1 MRVTTFLLPVVVVLA
16 VLGFSAI
23 FIVDEREKALVLQF
37 GQIKQVREEPGL
49 GLKIPF
55 IQEVVRYDDRI
66 LSLDTDT
73 IEVTP
78 SDDRR
83 LVVDAFARYRIADV
97 VQFRQAVGVGGIR
110 AAEDRLS
117 SILNAQIREVLGAD
131 QVTSDTILSTER
143 RDLAVR
149 IRDQARRSA
158 ESLGLQIIDVRLK
171 QTNLPQQNLEATFAR
186 MRAERE
192 REAADEIARGNEAAQ
207 RVRAAADRTV
217 VETTSNAEREAEIIR
232 GEADAER
239 NRVYAEAF
247 GDNPEFFSF
256 YRSLSAL
263 ERSLQRDNSTLVIS
277 PDSEFVGPLFE
288 AIRAEGL
295 SAVNISDTDVQ
306 RLRELAPES
315 EISPDLPDSARQE
328 IERSAEEAERE
339 IEERANQPRATQG
352 EAAPGNAEDQPEVE
366 LEVAPA
372 ETPEPDQ
379 NADTAGDPAPQD
391 APVSN

>member
-1 MRVTTFLLPVVVVLA
+1 MRRLTAVFIVVALAAVVL
-16 VLGFSAI
+16 LSSI

-37 GQIKQVREEPGL
+37 GQIRQVREEPGL
-49 GLKIPF
+49 GFKVPI
-55 IQEVVRYDDRI
+55 IQEVVKYDGRI
-66 LSLDTDT
+66 LPLDTET

-83 LVVDAFARYRIADV
+83 LVVDAFARYRIANV

-131 QVTSDTILSTER
+131 QVTSDTILSNER
-143 RDLAVR
+143 RMLAMR
-149 IRDQARRSA
+149 ILDQARLSA

-217 VETTSNAEREAEIIR
+217 VETTSNAEREADIIR

-247 GDNPEFFSF
+247 GDNPEFFAF
-256 YRSLSAL
+256 YRSLTAL
-263 ERSLQRDNSTLVIS
+263 ERMMQSDSSTLVIA
-277 PDSEFVGPLFE
+277 PDSPLIGPLFQ
-288 AIRAEGL
+288 AIQAEGL
-295 SAVNISDTDVQ
+295 SAVNISDTDVE
-306 RLRELAPES
+306 RLRELAPDS
-315 EISPDLPDSARQE
+315 QVSPDLPDSAREE
-328 IERSAEEAERE
+328 IERSSEESEQELNERVNSGGDSD
-339 IEERANQPRATQG
+339 APAQAPAG
-352 EAAPGNAEDQPEVE
+352 EGTAPADGGAAPASE
-366 LEVAPA
+366 
-372 ETPEPDQ
+372 
-379 NADTAGDPAPQD
+379 
-391 APVSN
+391 

>member
-1 MRVTTFLLPVVVVLA
+1 MRGLYALLVVIVIAAVVFL
-16 VLGFSAI
+16 SSI

-37 GQIKQVREEPGL
+37 GQIRQVREEPGL
-49 GLKIPF
+49 GFKVPI
-55 IQEVVRYDDRI
+55 IQEVVKYDGRI
-66 LSLDTDT
+66 LSLDTET

-97 VQFRQAVGVGGIR
+97 VRFRQAVGVGGIR

-131 QVTSDTILSTER
+131 QVTSDTILSSER
-143 RDLAVR
+143 RTLATR
-149 IRDQARRSA
+149 ILDQARVSA
-158 ESLGLQIIDVRLK
+158 DSLGLEIIDVRLK

-217 VETTSNAEREAEIIR
+217 VETTSNAGREADIIR

-247 GDNPEFFSF
+247 GDNPEFFAF
-256 YRSLSAL
+256 YRSLTAM
-263 ERSLQRDNSTLVIS
+263 ERMLQTETSTLVIS
-277 PDSEFVGPLFE
+277 PDSPLIGPLFE
-288 AIRAEGL
+288 AIRADGI
-295 SAVNISDTDVQ
+295 SAVNISDTDVE
-306 RLRELAPES
+306 RLRQLAPDS
-315 EISPDLPDSARQE
+315 SISPDLPDSARDE
-328 IERSAEEAERE
+328 IERSNEEMERSMEDRSNGEQPATDGAATDAPATNGEASDGAATDAPATEGTASDDAAAEEA
-339 IEERANQPRATQG
+339 PVTQ
-352 EAAPGNAEDQPEVE
+352 
-366 LEVAPA
+366 
-372 ETPEPDQ
+372 
-379 NADTAGDPAPQD
+379 
-391 APVSN
+391 

>member
-1 MRVTTFLLPVVVVLA
+1 MRGSSLIFAVAFFAVVGSL
-16 VLGFSAI
+16 SAL

-37 GQIKQVREEPGL
+37 GQIKQVREEPGI
-49 GLKIPF
+49 GFKIPF
-55 IQEVVRYDDRI
+55 IQEVVKYDDRI

-83 LVVDAFARYRIADV
+83 LVVDAFARYRISDV

-131 QVTSDTILSTER
+131 QVTSDTILSSER
-143 RDLAVR
+143 RDLALR
-149 IRDQARRSA
+149 IRNQARTEA
-158 ESLGLQIIDVRLK
+158 ESLGLQIVDVRLK
-171 QTNLPQQNLEATFAR
+171 QTNLPRQNLDATFAR

-217 VETTSNAEREAEIIR
+217 VETTSNANRDADVIR

-247 GDNPEFFSF
+247 GDNAEFFAF
-256 YRSLSAL
+256 YRSLSTL
-263 ERSLQRDNSTLVIS
+263 ERTLQQQNSTMVIS
-277 PDSEFVGPLFE
+277 PDSELVAPLFD
-288 AIRAEGL
+288 AVRADGL
-295 SAVNISDTDVQ
+295 NAVEEIDLDIET
-306 RLRELAPES
+306 LREMAPETGT
-315 EISPDLPDSARQE
+315 SPDLPEDARQ
-328 IERSAEEAERE
+328 
-339 IEERANQPRATQG
+339 QL
-352 EAAPGNAEDQPEVE
+352 D
-366 LEVAPA
+366 APA
-372 ETPEPDQ
+372 DE
-379 NADTAGDPAPQD
+379 A
-391 APVSN
+391 SN

>member
-1 MRVTTFLLPVVVVLA
+1 MTKLNLFIGVVILA
-16 VLGFSAI
+16 LVGILSAI

-37 GQIKQVREEPGL
+37 GQIKQVREEPGI
-49 GLKIPF
+49 GFKVPF
-55 IQEVVRYDDRI
+55 IQEVVKYDDRI

-97 VQFRQAVGVGGIR
+97 VRFRQATGVGGIR

-131 QVTSDTILSTER
+131 QVTSDTILSEER
-143 RDLAVR
+143 RSLAVR
-149 IRDQARRSA
+149 IREQARNEA
-158 ESLGLQIIDVRLK
+158 NSLGLQIVDVRLK
-171 QTNLPQQNLEATFAR
+171 QTNLPQQNLDATFSR

-217 VETTSNAEREAEIIR
+217 VETTSNASREAEIVR

-263 ERSLQRDNSTLVIS
+263 ERSLQQDNSTLVIS
-277 PDSEFVGPLFE
+277 PDSAFVGPLFD

-295 SAVNISDTDVQ
+295 SSVEISDTDIE
-306 RLRELAPES
+306 RLRELAPET
-315 EISPDLPDSARQE
+315 EISPDLPDSARDQIDPDGDGQGPVRDDGSLE
-328 IERSAEEAERE
+328 EPMDETTDVPLGAE
-339 IEERANQPRATQG
+339 PDDG
-352 EAAPGNAEDQPEVE
+352 EA
-366 LEVAPA
+366 
-372 ETPEPDQ
+372 TPE
-379 NADTAGDPAPQD
+379 ATDTQESDPQPT
-391 APVSN
+391 N

>member
-1 MRVTTFLLPVVVVLA
+1 MRKSGILVVVLFL
-16 VLGFSAI
+16 LGILGLSSL

-37 GQIKQVREEPGL
+37 GQIRQVVEEPGL
-49 GLKIPF
+49 GFKVPF
-55 IQEVVRYDDRI
+55 IQDVVKYDGRI
-66 LSLDTDT
+66 LSLDTET

-97 VQFRQAVGVGGIR
+97 VRFRQAVGVGGIR

-117 SILNAQIREVLGAD
+117 AVLNAQIREVLGAD
-131 QVTSDTILSTER
+131 QVTSDTILSEQR

-149 IRDQARRSA
+149 IRAQARTSA
-158 ESLGLQIIDVRLK
+158 EGLGLEIVDVRLK

-192 REAADEIARGNEAAQ
+192 REAADEIARGNEAAL

-217 VETTSNAEREAEIIR
+217 VETVSSAQRDADITR

-239 NRVYAEAF
+239 SRVYAAAF

-256 YRSLSAL
+256 YRSLSAF
-263 ERSLQRDNSTLVIS
+263 EQTMQQDNSTLVIS
-277 PDSEFVGPLFE
+277 PNSEFVGALFS

-295 SAVNISDTDVQ
+295 GAVSMDGIDLEG
-306 RLRELAPES
+306 LRDLAPET
-315 EISPDLPDSARQE
+315 ELSPDLP
-328 IERSAEEAERE
+328 EAERE
-339 IEERANQPRATQG
+339 RLEGDQ
-352 EAAPGNAEDQPEVE
+352 AADPEDGSVE
-366 LEVAPA
+366 
-372 ETPEPDQ
+372 T
-379 NADTAGDPAPQD
+379 N
-391 APVSN
+391 